1 MHRFSVWAPFARTA
15 AVRIGD
21 TSYPLHCGDG
31 GWWHG
36 DVEHAGPGIDYFY
49 VLNDGKPV
57 PDPRS
62 GWQPLGVHGPSR
74 IVDQS
79 AFRWTDRLW
88 QPMPLASGVVYEL
101 HTGTFTPGGTFKSAM
116 ERLDYLADLGVTH
129 IDLMPVNEFS
139 GDWGW
144 GYDGVG
150 LYAPHHA
157 YGAPNDLKQFVDTCH
172 AKGLA
177 VLLDVVYNHFGPI
190 GNYLHQFGPY
200 FTEAYRTPWG
210 PAVNFDHT
218 GSREVRRFF
227 LDNALMWLRDYHFD
241 GLRIDA
247 VHAIVDRSAIPIL
260 ESISIEV
267 DALAAELGKRFFV
280 VAESDLNDPRVVAA
294 REAGG
299 LGADAQWSDD
309 FHHSLHAV
317 LTGEH
322 NGYYEDFGSFT
333 QLAKALGQ
341 VFVYDGIYSKH
352 RGRLHGRPVPSRLS
366 GHRFLGY
373 SQTHDQVGNRARGER
388 LAHLVSQGRGKIA
401 AALVLTSPFIPMLFQ
416 GEEFGASS
424 PFQYFTH
431 HDDPEIGRLVSEGRR
446 REFAAFGWDPAEIP
460 DPQDPATFEA
470 SKLNWQELAE
480 GPHAALLDWYKRL
493 IALRRSTPALT
504 DGRLDR
510 VEAACDE
517 NAQWFVLS
525 RSNVQI
531 ACNLA
536 ADRQP
541 VPISGTP
548 ADTICSESG
557 YRLDSGSIELP
568 PDSVAICVERG

>member
-21 TSYPLHCGDG
+21 TSYPLHCDEGE
-31 GWWHG
+31 WWHS
-36 DVEHAGPGIDYFY
+36 DVEHADPGTDYFY